1 MVITLVCGT
10 KILGSIPSY
19 GPYILTSS
27 FLMLLSSLIGLP
39 LVGASIISFLGENST
54 ISIRRVGLF
63 SSGITFVVSLL
74 LWILFDASSAD

>member
-1 MVITLVCGT
+1 VVITLVCGT
-10 KILGSIPSY
+10 KILGSIPNY
-19 GPYILTSS
+19 GPHILNFS
-27 FLMLLSSLIGLP
+27 FRMLLSSLIGLP

-63 SSGITFVVSLL
+63 SSGITFVVSLF